1 MPVIKKG
8 KNTKKKL
15 ESIDEDESTL
25 THIDVQ
31 YNPDIVANLM
41 KDLSIM
47 TDAKCSQLEKDSEFM
62 ITSMKQSFH
71 LEMIKLPNQVKQ
83 MSMKR
88 FKEEFGQSLE
98 AVTRGNIATFA
109 NKSSAN
115 DKNAQN
121 QKIFQT
127 PSNRR
132 NNNGAA
138 PSTLMRAPREG
149 EVIVSAN
156 GSPLGEFN
164 TVVKAPKQDRSC
176 IIPATPGVFIP
187 LKTGE
192 VVDMDAVDVSEL
204 TPDMKS
210 EALNQMQTMMENMKK
225 MMDKLK
231 SNNV

>member
-1 MPVIKKG
+1 MPVVKKG
-8 KNTKKKL
+8 KTTKKKL
-15 ESIDEDESTL
+15 ESIDEDETIS
-25 THIDVQ
+25 HIDVQ
-31 YNPDIVANLM
+31 YNPDIVANLL

-47 TDAKCSQLEKDSEFM
+47 TDAKCSQLEKDAEFM
-62 ITSMKQSFH
+62 ITSMKQAFH

-88 FKEEFGQSLE
+88 FKEEYGQSLE
-98 AVTRGNIATFA
+98 AVTRGNIATLA
-109 NKSSAN
+109 NKSTAN

-121 QKIFQT
+121 QKVFQT
-127 PSNRR
+127 PSIRR
-132 NNNGAA
+132 NNNAAA
-138 PSTLMRAPREG
+138 PSTIMRAPREG
-149 EVIVSAN
+149 EVILSAN

-192 VVDMDAVDVSEL
+192 VVDMEAVDVSEL
-204 TPDMKS
+204 TPDMKH
-210 EALNQMQTMMENMKK
+210 EALNQMQTMMDNMKK